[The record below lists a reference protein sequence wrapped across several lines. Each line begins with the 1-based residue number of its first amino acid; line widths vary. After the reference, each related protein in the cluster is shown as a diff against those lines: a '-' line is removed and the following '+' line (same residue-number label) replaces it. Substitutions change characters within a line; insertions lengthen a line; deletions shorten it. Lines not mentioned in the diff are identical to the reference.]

1 MPVQDRTVE
10 FRACVDSIRS
20 RSALSPKVVEQKQR
34 LLQQRRDPAAR
45 SDFSHMANAIGK
57 DISSANLKL
66 GKLAQR

>member
-45 SDFSHMANAIGK
+45 SDFFHMANAIGK